1 MQSDYNLKQDF
12 LDDKKY
18 SGTAEA
24 TLNGYRYDIT
34 RFLKFL
40 SDEQLAVNTFNVSI
54 VPIEQIIFS
63 SDTIEVTDGDTVAV
77 KYTLLPQNASDYGI
91 TWTSADE
98 TIVKVR
104 DVDEVKLIAQSEGKT
119 TIIATT
125 DNGVTAQCAV
135 EVVPKSAYEQ
145 LTKDEK
151 EFVNDILPIMICQKL
166 EYNFNHGREA
176 IEWVERNFDYII
188 IDEAHYLFQD
198 ALFNRNTEIMLD
210 MVEQLQKSKV
220 IILMSATADL
230 LKKHFVGRIKKTYH
244 VSADYSYIKAVYCYT
259 TPDSVNK
266 ILNGVPPGEK
276 VVMFG
281 DNKNRLRTLHR
292 EYPDSEYLNSGNK
305 DESLAFRQI
314 TQNECFSC
322 QMLFTTKV
330 LDNGVNLKDKAIK
343 HIIIE
348 QTDMVEFIQCLG
360 RKRVQSPDDTITLYF
375 LSSVCSIAGRYK
387 ELKRDLAIVQQYLNA
402 RASGYEQEFW
412 KINRTEY
419 IPLMFDNSQHLV
431 KPAYYKALSDCAFYR
446 DILDKKASLVQ

>member
-151 EFVNDILPIMICQKL
+151 EFVNDILPIMSNFKNPASVRFNAIYKL
-166 EYNFNHGREA
+166 
-176 IEWVERNFDYII
+176 FDGNYTL
-188 IDEAHYLFQD
+188 DVAAQNGFGGNTVTTYMFD
-198 ALFNRNTEIMLD
+198 ANLNYFLKMDNYKETKGNMN
-210 MVEQLQKSKV
+210 
-220 IILMSATADL
+220 ADL
-230 LKKHFVGRIKKTYH
+230 VTQ
-244 VSADYSYIKAVYCYT
+244 AVH
-259 TPDSVNK
+259 
-266 ILNGVPPGEK
+266 EK
-276 VVMFG
+276 
-281 DNKNRLRTLHR
+281 
-292 EYPDSEYLNSGNK
+292 
-305 DESLAFRQI
+305 
-314 TQNECFSC
+314 
-322 QMLFTTKV
+322 
-330 LDNGVNLKDKAIK
+330 
-343 HIIIE
+343 
-348 QTDMVEFIQCLG
+348 LG
-360 RKRVQSPDDTITLYF
+360 Y
-375 LSSVCSIAGRYK
+375 
-387 ELKRDLAIVQQYLNA
+387 
-402 RASGYEQEFW
+402 
-412 KINRTEY
+412 
-419 IPLMFDNSQHLV
+419 
-431 KPAYYKALSDCAFYR
+431 
-446 DILDKKASLVQ
+446 

>member
-176 IEWVERNFDYII
+176 IE
-188 IDEAHYLFQD
+188 
-198 ALFNRNTEIMLD
+198 
-210 MVEQLQKSKV
+210 
-220 IILMSATADL
+220 
-230 LKKHFVGRIKKTYH
+230 
-244 VSADYSYIKAVYCYT
+244 
-259 TPDSVNK
+259 
-266 ILNGVPPGEK
+266 
-276 VVMFG
+276 
-281 DNKNRLRTLHR
+281 
-292 EYPDSEYLNSGNK
+292 
-305 DESLAFRQI
+305 
-314 TQNECFSC
+314 
-322 QMLFTTKV
+322 
-330 LDNGVNLKDKAIK
+330 
-343 HIIIE
+343 
-348 QTDMVEFIQCLG
+348 
-360 RKRVQSPDDTITLYF
+360 
-375 LSSVCSIAGRYK
+375 
-387 ELKRDLAIVQQYLNA
+387 
-402 RASGYEQEFW
+402 
-412 KINRTEY
+412 
-419 IPLMFDNSQHLV
+419 
-431 KPAYYKALSDCAFYR
+431 
-446 DILDKKASLVQ
+446 